1 MSGHSKW
8 ANIKNK
14 KEKTDGQRGKVFTK
28 IGREIAIAVKEGGGA
43 DPANNAKLRDVIAK
57 AKAANMPNDNINRSI
72 KKAAGETGSVN
83 YEEFTYEGYGPG
95 NMAVYVEIVTD
106 NRNRISAEMKH
117 LFSKAGGNLGAS
129 GSVAWMFDKK
139 GQIVVERTALMDED
153 EVMMQALDA
162 GAEDFVAQE
171 DVFEIYTSP
180 AEFSKVREALESAG
194 YTFLKAEVAMIPQNT
209 VNITDPEVVEKVNK
223 FLDNLDDND
232 DVQEVFHNA
241 ILPEE
246 DEE

>member
-14 KEKTDGQRGKVFTK
+14 KEKTDAQRGKVFTK

-117 LFSKAGGNLGAS
+117 LFSKAGGNLGPAVPLPGCS
-129 GSVAWMFDKK
+129 IRRDRSWWSAPHSWMKMK
-139 GQIVVERTALMDED
+139 
-153 EVMMQALDA
+153 
-162 GAEDFVAQE
+162 
-171 DVFEIYTSP
+171 S
-180 AEFSKVREALESAG
+180 
-194 YTFLKAEVAMIPQNT
+194 
-209 VNITDPEVVEKVNK
+209 
-223 FLDNLDDND
+223 
-232 DVQEVFHNA
+232 
-241 ILPEE
+241 
-246 DEE
+246 

>member
-1 MSGHSKW
+1 M
-8 ANIKNK
+8 
-14 KEKTDGQRGKVFTK
+14 GQS
-28 IGREIAIAVKEGGGA
+28 
-43 DPANNAKLRDVIAK
+43 
-57 AKAANMPNDNINRSI
+57 M
-72 KKAAGETGSVN
+72 
-83 YEEFTYEGYGPG
+83 
-95 NMAVYVEIVTD
+95 
-106 NRNRISAEMKH
+106 
-117 LFSKAGGNLGAS
+117 
-129 GSVAWMFDKK
+129 
-139 GQIVVERTALMDED
+139 VERTALMDED